1 MEFVIPLLALIGV
14 IVVATVLNKR
24 FPRVPLA
31 LFQILLG
38 AMVSWLPFI
47 PLTLEFE
54 PEVFMVCLIAPL
66 LFSDARV
73 TSRKELWVYRKPILY
88 MALGLVLIT
97 VIGLGYAIHML
108 IPSMPLAAAFALA
121 AVLSPTDAVAVKSIT
136 RGLPLPSSLMPILEG
151 ESLLNDAAGI
161 VSFKVALAVVLTGV
175 FSVQAATFN
184 FLIVS
189 LGGILAGL
197 IFGFLFVKL
206 RLSLRQHGF
215 EEVNSLVAIQFIT
228 PFVIFIIA
236 EELAVSGI
244 LAVVAAGIIHGIE
257 RDRLQQT
264 STKIQITS
272 STTWSVLSY
281 LFNGFVFVLLG
292 FLLPEVVRGL
302 LESKEIS
309 IAVVLGFTLLISVG
323 LFLIRY
329 VWVYM
334 LYRNFVDIEGHE
346 PHGEADNVSRGRYA
360 FLTATCGIHGTITL
374 ATAMSIPF
382 LLLNGS
388 LFPYRN
394 TILFISAGVILLSLL
409 FATIVLPLLLKH
421 AAEQEVE
428 EKTYMSM
435 QEATQYILQRT
446 IQLLDAESDN
456 DHKRATFRVIREL
469 EEQRR
474 MMEEGKASRLSSSVL
489 RKLQEIGREAEM
501 KQLTQMIEQ
510 GEVSPQLMMHYPVI
524 NEPQEL
530 YTVRSNLRRIW
541 FRYKMYWMKK
551 KLKKLS
557 GAQLPPRIASRTK
570 ELTAFVE
577 EMHRVK
583 GELRQA
589 AIQSIKQHMTPD
601 NRYEALFMIQY
612 YARQQQSSLSEE
624 EEASFLDMVGEV
636 RLRSIQ
642 LKRDLVQ
649 DLEESEQITPAT
661 RLKLLQNMNYE
672 EMLLLDPA

>member
-1 MEFVIPLLALIGV
+1 MEFVIPLLGLIGV
-14 IVVATVLNKR
+14 IVVATVLNKK

-73 TSRKELWVYRKPILY
+73 TSRKELWVYRKPILF

-97 VIGLGYAIHML
+97 VIGLGYAIHIL

-136 RGLPLPSSLMPILEG
+136 QGLPLPSSLMPILEG

-161 VSFKVALAVVLTGV
+161 VSFKVALAVVLSGV

-189 LGGILAGL
+189 IGGILAGL
-197 IFGFLFVKL
+197 ICGFLFVKL
-206 RLSLRQHGF
+206 RLSLRQNGF

-292 FLLPEVVRGL
+292 FLLPEVVHGL
-302 LESKEIS
+302 LTSQEIS
-309 IAVVLGFTLLISVG
+309 IMVVLGFTLLISVG

-329 VWVYM
+329 IWVYV
-334 LYRNFVDIEGHE
+334 LHRNFAAIEGHE

-374 ATAMSIPF
+374 ATAMSIPYE
-382 LLLNGS
+382 LSNGT

-394 TILFISAGVILLSLL
+394 TILFISAGVILLSLI
-409 FATIVLPLLLKH
+409 FATVVLPLTLRHATHHVKDEKSLL
-421 AAEQEVE
+421 
-428 EKTYMSM
+428 SI
-435 QEATQYILQRT
+435 QEATQLILQRT
-446 IQLLDAESDN
+446 IQLLHAESDQG
-456 DHKRATFRVIREL
+456 HKRATFRVIREL

-489 RKLQEIGREAEM
+489 RKLQEIAREAEM
-501 KQLTQMIEQ
+501 KKLTEMIEQ
-510 GEVSPQLMMHYPVI
+510 GEVSSQLMMHYPVI
-524 NEPQEL
+524 SEPQEL

-541 FRYKMYWMKK
+541 FGYKMYWMKK

-557 GAQLPPRIASRTK
+557 AAQLPPKLASRTK
-570 ELTAFVE
+570 KMTEFVE
-577 EMHRVK
+577 ELHRVK
-583 GELRQA
+583 GGLRQA
-589 AIQSIKQHMTPD
+589 AIQAIQQHMTPD
-601 NRYEALFMIQY
+601 NRYEAMFMIQY
-612 YARQQQSSLSEE
+612 YARLQQATLSEE
-624 EEASFLDMVGEV
+624 EEANFMEKVSEV
-636 RLRSIQ
+636 RLLSIQ

-649 DLEESEQITPAT
+649 KLEESEQITPAT